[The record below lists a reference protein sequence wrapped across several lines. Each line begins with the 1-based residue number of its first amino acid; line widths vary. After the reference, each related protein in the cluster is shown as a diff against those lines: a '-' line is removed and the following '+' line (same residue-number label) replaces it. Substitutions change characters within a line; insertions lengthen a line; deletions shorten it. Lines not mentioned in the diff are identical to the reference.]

1 MDDRYRAA
9 LHKLES
15 GDPVPWSSSGSY
27 IEDLK
32 RQLNPSHH
40 TTFERAMQ
48 FRAREKRH
56 LATVSEERDDLQQQL
71 RDARLEHSKMQ
82 YRMALQN
89 SNYQMRLNVERART
103 RNASSRGSSSLRD
116 EPPTDGVGP
125 SQERNL
131 PEQQPDD
138 GPAQRERVES
148 SGNPPDLGGHASEHG
163 SEERADGS
171 ESGASVPPTEGPV
184 HERGES

>member
-9 LHKLES
+9 LHKLEA

-48 FRAREKRH
+48 FRTREKRH

-103 RNASSRGSSSLRD
+103 RNARSRGSSSLRG
-116 EPPTDGVGP
+116 EPTAEGVG
-125 SQERNL
+125 SSEARNP

-138 GPAQRERVES
+138 GPAQRERLES
-148 SGNPPDLGGHASEHG
+148 PGEPPDLGGHASEHG
-163 SEERADGS
+163 SEELADRS
-171 ESGASVPPTEGPV
+171 EPGASVPPTEGPV
-184 HERGES
+184 REGGE